1 MPEDVIPHIAQRYHV
16 SLEAA
21 RLLEKALRATGGR
34 SAQFSHPELGGFGQW
49 MPGMIMIGD
58 MGDCHLRTRV
68 QGLADEI
75 AAVVT
80 GSETSSPEA
89 LARDPS
95 TGAVS
100 GCGPLSAGESWWPAA
115 FGHPA
120 SNGSQNGI
128 RYAYFPQQDRLLIQ
142 LAGAIRAFDTKGK
155 RITGVS
161 QQQGHGTDL
170 RFSGPAGDVSLHDL
184 RHVELV

>member
-1 MPEDVIPHIAQRYHV
+1 MPEDVVPHIAERYRV
-16 SLEAA
+16 SVDAA
-21 RLLEKALRATGGR
+21 RQLEKALRATGGR
-34 SAQFSHPELGGFGQW
+34 SAQFDHPELGGHGQW

-89 LARDPS
+89 LARDPN
-95 TGAVS
+95 TGAASACV
-100 GCGPLSAGESWWPAA
+100 PLSAGESWWPAA

-120 SNGSQNGI
+120 SSGSQNGV
-128 RYAYFPQQDRLLIQ
+128 RYAYFPEHDRLLIQ
-142 LAGAIRAFDTKGK
+142 MAGRIDAFDTKGQ

-161 QQQGHGTDL
+161 QQQGHGKDL
-170 RFSGPAGDVSLHDL
+170 RFSGPSGDVALHDL